1 MRSAELLLDAVAPAT
16 DGSPCW
22 IIWSRIWA
30 LIDRARSISNTA
42 TITARRSS
50 FVASVGAVSH
60 SEPLSRSRSN
70 YLRFISGCS
79 VDTCTKNCARL
90 TNRTGFRII
99 EVDRNCGTGGMV
111 LPCRSI

>member
-1 MRSAELLLDAVAPAT
+1 
-16 DGSPCW
+16 
-22 IIWSRIWA
+22 
-30 LIDRARSISNTA
+30 
-42 TITARRSS
+42 
-50 FVASVGAVSH
+50 VSH